1 MLLGPPE
8 LDDGGGGGGGGAL
21 VECRRAA
28 ALLAILVACE
38 FLDMCVELGV
48 ILVLLLV
55 PIACVI
61 AILRWIW
68 RCCTVSA
75 EVAAVPEEEEL
86 LSLALDDA
94 DGGKV
99 ISHSLS
105 RYRAMSLCSMA
116 FEWRCL
122 AISAD
127 FDVTSS
133 TKLSAS
139 LINAC
144 LTVWSIFSF
153 GDIEFTNSSSWA
165 LFIMGSW

>member
-1 MLLGPPE
+1 M
-8 LDDGGGGGGGGAL
+8 
-21 VECRRAA
+21 ECRRAA

-38 FLDMCVELGV
+38 FLDMCDELGV

-55 PIACVI
+55 PIACVT

-75 EVAAVPEEEEL
+75 EAAVVLEEEL
-86 LSLALDDA
+86 LSLALEDA

-105 RYRAMSLCSMA
+105 RYSAMSLCSMA

-122 AISAD
+122 ARSAD

-133 TKLSAS
+133 TKLSAN

-144 LTVWSIFSF
+144 LTVGSIFSF
-153 GDIEFTNSSSWA
+153 GDIEFTNSNSWVP
-165 LFIMGSW
+165 FIMGNWWACALGGCCCCCCCACGCC